1 VTIVTGFLGSGKS
14 TLVNNILRRSK
25 ESMKVAVIENEVGAV
40 GVDGAILRSAAEE
53 VVEVNDGCLC
63 CTVRG
68 DLLSA
73 FAQLG
78 NVDAVI
84 VETTGLAD
92 VVPVV
97 QTFLL
102 ENEVII
108 FSSTHFFVIMIIMKS
123 YLDIL

>member
-1 VTIVTGFLGSGKS
+1 
-14 TLVNNILRRSK
+14 
-25 ESMKVAVIENEVGAV
+25 MKVAVIENEVGAV